1 MLDRAMNSQ
10 KLTPPKPSVEPGRA
24 RRHEAERAAVLRSLI
39 VCPHGGFAHR
49 RHGMG
54 AASAR
59 RA

>member
-1 MLDRAMNSQ
+1 MNPQ
-10 KLTPPKPSVEPGRA
+10 KLTPPKRSVEPARA
-24 RRHEAERAAVLRSLI
+24 QRHEAERAAVLRSLI

-54 AASAR
+54 AASMR